1 MSTCFMMINNP
12 MDLVINITVDRDT
25 YDTYFLLNGAIE
37 KYKINFDAEYKQ
49 VIFTFKLLSNS
60 ILYKLRMISDTNNNL
75 EELTDIDYFFKTV
88 NILGLAIDRA
98 KSKKKPL
105 GIKVDTENS
114 YVYLENL
121 DSNNGTYYKFR
132 GWLEY

>member
-1 MSTCFMMINNP
+1 MMINNP
-12 MDLVINITVDRDT
+12 MDLVINLTVDRDT
-25 YDTYFLLNGAIE
+25 CDTYFLLNGAIE

-60 ILYKLRMISDTNNNL
+60 ILYKLRMISDTNNNF
-75 EELTDIDYFFKTV
+75 EALTDIDYFFKTV

-114 YVYLENL
+114 FVYLENL
-121 DSNNGTYYKFR
+121 DLNNGTYYKFR
-132 GWLEY
+132 G

>member
-1 MSTCFMMINNP
+1 

-25 YDTYFLLNGAIE
+25 CDTYFLLNGAIE
-37 KYKINFDAEYKQ
+37 KYKISFDAEYKQ

-105 GIKVDTENS
+105 GIKVDTE
-114 YVYLENL
+114 
-121 DSNNGTYYKFR
+121 KF
-132 GWLEY
+132 LCIP

>member
-12 MDLVINITVDRDT
+12 MDLVINLTVDRDT
-25 YDTYFLLNGAIE
+25 CDTYFLLNGAIE

-60 ILYKLRMISDTNNNL
+60 ILYKLRMISDTNNNF
-75 EELTDIDYFFKTV
+75 EALTDIDYFFKTV

-114 YVYLENL
+114 FVYLENL
-121 DSNNGTYYKFR
+121 DLNNGTYYKFR
-132 GWLEY
+132 G